1 MFHFRMCV
9 EPKLEIN
16 YGEFFSSKG
25 AIHLG
30 EKVSGTNEVAAAAL
44 AT

>member
-16 YGEFFSSKG
+16 YGEFFFSKG

-30 EKVSGTNEVAAAAL
+30 EKVSGKNEVVAAAL